1 MSAQTK
7 RMQLSRDQRAVLE
20 AVYAIE
26 KLPDASLRERLGSYL
41 SLTTRQIQV
50 SAASPGQAGSSQDRG
65 TLRSRLAPHPLGS
78 GWALL
83 CSARVV
89 VRRSVPARQR
99 GSDARSL
106 SSPSSYPNQVWF
118 QNRRQRS
125 KTTQPDGKLEE
136 DPAAA
141 GGKKASV
148 LNTSDQILEALF
160 EFGGPG
166 AQGGGVSGAGP
177 SGLLPP
183 GTDHPASLLDCES
196 FDWALPGASSG
207 RNGASTSL
215 AGLKRTGSDRFLAA
229 QAVGQTPCGLPDACP
244 PLTLPKPAALSAIL
258 GFVCN
263 VLGADAC
270 DYFRVESG
278 EPALAQFFLPAGQRK
293 VRVRAMVRVRVRVR
307 VG

>member
-89 VRRSVPARQR
+89 ARVPARQR

-106 SSPSSYPNQVWF
+106 SSPSSHPNQVWF

-263 VLGADAC
+263 VLGADAWTTSASEQ
-270 DYFRVESG
+270 RA
-278 EPALAQFFLPAGQRK
+278 ALAQFFLPAGQRK
-293 VRVRAMVRVRVRVR
+293 VRVRVRVSVRVR
-307 VG
+307 VGVG